1 MLLMADIVVRIA
13 VGVAAAVSIV
23 AVAGQFSTAVNEGTI
38 RTGTY
43 FGNVLEAQHIRGHA
57 ECVAKA
63 PAYLRRGRSPSVSH
77 RRSIAAAATAGRY
90 SAMESVIAQRQR
102 STTAKLVVMPIR
114 ITSRT

>member
-43 FGNVLEAQHIRGHA
+43 FGNVL
-57 ECVAKA
+57 
-63 PAYLRRGRSPSVSH
+63 RRGRSPSVSH

-90 SAMESVIAQRQR
+90 SAMESVIAERQR